1 MHPFHSFA
9 QLPGKMFA
17 TAVLLCTL
25 CLVPA
30 PPVQAGQEDE
40 SVRVLYVQLEATI
53 NPAQVDLLEHSLG
66 RCAELDC
73 DMLLLRLDTPGG
85 LGDSMRSMVKL
96 MLNAQVPVA
105 VWVGPSGARAA
116 SAGMFLVAASS
127 VAGMSPQST
136 IGAASPVNL
145 GGGDVNGTMADKI
158 KNDILSLVRGMAAA
172 RERNVDWYVQAVEE
186 SVSITAAEALELGV
200 VEFVA
205 DSPEDF
211 LGQAGAAGIPWQD
224 EKLVFSA
231 GQVRIQD
238 YQPRFWYSL
247 LSWLLNPQI
256 AYFLLLGGIA
266 GLFFELTNPGA
277 IFPGVFGAICML
289 LALYSLA
296 VLPTNATGLLL
307 IVLGLVLFG
316 LEVKITSYALLSI
329 AGAVCL
335 FMGSLLLF
343 RFEYGFAALPM
354 TTVVATVGTLVLFV
368 LIALGLVTKAQ
379 LIKPRSGREAML
391 GLVGEVLE
399 WEDSRGRVRVH
410 GEIWNARGLDGILL
424 KPGDTVRIRDIQ
436 GLVLIVERAPDT
448 TLYTED

>member
-9 QLPGKMFA
+9 LLPGKIFA
-17 TAVLLCTL
+17 TAALLCIL
-25 CLVPA
+25 CVVWT
-30 PPVQAGQEDE
+30 PPVRAEQTAEPV
-40 SVRVLYVQLEATI
+40 SVLYVQLDATI

-85 LGDSMRSMVKL
+85 LGESMRSMVKL

-127 VAGMSPQST
+127 LAGMSPQST
-136 IGAASPVNL
+136 IGAASPVSL
-145 GGGDVNGTMADKI
+145 GGEDVNGTMADKI

-211 LGQAGAAGIPWQD
+211 LRQAGAAGVPWQD
-224 EKLVFSA
+224 EILVFSA
-231 GQVRIQD
+231 EQVRIQD

-343 RFEYGFAALPM
+343 RFEYGFAALPL
-354 TTVVATVGTLVLFV
+354 TTVVATVGTVVLFV

-391 GLVGEVLE
+391 GMVGEVLE
-399 WEDSRGRVRVH
+399 WGDSRGRVRVH
-410 GEIWNARGLDGILL
+410 GEIWNARSRNGSSL
-424 KPGDTVRIRDIQ
+424 KPGDAVRIRDIQ

>member
-1 MHPFHSFA
+1 MHPFHSFT

-17 TAVLLCTL
+17 TAFLLCTL

-30 PPVQAGQEDE
+30 LPVQAGQEDE
-40 SVRVLYVQLEATI
+40 PVRVLYVQLEATI

-66 RCAELDC
+66 RCAEMDC

-211 LGQAGAAGIPWQD
+211 LRQAGAAGVPWQD

>member
-1 MHPFHSFA
+1 
-9 QLPGKMFA
+9 
-17 TAVLLCTL
+17 
-25 CLVPA
+25 
-30 PPVQAGQEDE
+30 
-40 SVRVLYVQLEATI
+40 
-53 NPAQVDLLEHSLG
+53 
-66 RCAELDC
+66 
-73 DMLLLRLDTPGG
+73 
-85 LGDSMRSMVKL
+85 
-96 MLNAQVPVA
+96 
-105 VWVGPSGARAA
+105 
-116 SAGMFLVAASS
+116 
-127 VAGMSPQST
+127 
-136 IGAASPVNL
+136 GAASPVSL
-145 GGGDVNGTMADKI
+145 GGEDVNGTMADKI

-205 DSPEDF
+205 DSPDDF
-211 LGQAGAAGIPWQD
+211 LRQAGAAGIPWQD

-231 GQVRIQD
+231 RQVRIQD
-238 YQPRFWYSL
+238 YQPKFWYSL

-277 IFPGVFGAICML
+277 IFPGVFGAICLL

-307 IVLGLVLFG
+307 ILLGLVLFG

-343 RFEYGFAALPM
+343 RFEYGFAALPL
-354 TTVVATVGTLVLFV
+354 TTVVATVGTVVLFV

-379 LIKPRSGREAML
+379 LIKPRSGREAMI
-391 GLVGEVLE
+391 GLVGQVLD
-399 WEDSRGRVRVH
+399 WDGVRGRVRVH
-410 GEIWNARGLDGILL
+410 GEIWNARSRDDATL

>member
-1 MHPFHSFA
+1 M
-9 QLPGKMFA
+9 
-17 TAVLLCTL
+17 
-25 CLVPA
+25 
-30 PPVQAGQEDE
+30 
-40 SVRVLYVQLEATI
+40 RVLYVQLDATI

-66 RCAELDC
+66 SCAGLDC

-136 IGAASPVNL
+136 IGAASPVSL
-145 GGGDVNGTMADKI
+145 GGEDVNGTMADKI

-205 DSPEDF
+205 DSPDDF
-211 LGQAGAAGIPWQD
+211 LRQAGAAGIPWQD
-224 EKLVFSA
+224 EKLFFSA
-231 GQVRIQD
+231 EQIHIQD

-277 IFPGVFGAICML
+277 IFPGVFGAICLL

-307 IVLGLVLFG
+307 ILLGLVLFG

-343 RFEYGFAALPM
+343 RFEYGFAALPL
-354 TTVVATVGTLVLFV
+354 TTVVATVGTVVLFV

-379 LIKPRSGREAML
+379 LIKPRSGREAMI
-391 GLVGEVLE
+391 GLVGQVLE
-399 WEDSRGRVRVH
+399 WENSRGRVRVH
-410 GEIWNARGLDGILL
+410 GEIWNARSRDDATL
-424 KPGDTVRIRDIQ
+424 KPGDIVRIRDIQ